1 MAVARKGDRVS
12 GTERARLAADLRTR
26 YDAGL
31 SIRAL
36 AAATGRS
43 YGFVHRMLTES
54 GATLRHHKFVGVPR
68 EAPAR
73 AATGDDEAVR
83 RGAVMP
89 ASARGPRPVPKPVK
103 SRGGLSDI
111 VIGQRS

>member
-1 MAVARKGDRVS
+1 MAVARKGERVS

-54 GATLRHHKFVGVPR
+54 GATLRHHKFVRVPGEVPAGPAR
-68 EAPAR
+68 DDEPLRRGAITPAR
-73 AATGDDEAVR
+73 A
-83 RGAVMP
+83 P
-89 ASARGPRPVPKPVK
+89 GPRPVPKPVK